1 MPERSQ
7 TLTTSAQNQSAPNC
21 QTGYNS
27 NHTVVLYDA
36 YNGIPGTLLVNVVA
50 FVVRIGNNAVFVKR
64 KSFTWK

>member
-1 MPERSQ
+1 MHEMSQ
-7 TLTTSAQNQSAPNC
+7 TLTMSAQNQSEPNC

-50 FVVRIGNNAVFVKR
+50 FVVSIDNNEIFVKH
-64 KSFTWK
+64 KSLT